1 MARIF
6 SRVLVVLLTV
16 LLIVGGATSLPSCTP
31 SPSPQVTLGK
41 MHIIGATHLFIAPG
55 SGNKLFKITEEGYVQ
70 EVTYEDE
77 SGSNVTMVEEPVAIY
92 DVDSEYVIVVFSEH
106 VGGDISKEG
115 YLVRKSDGAVFSLE
129 NAGCPMPNS
138 IREYQGQ
145 GTVAYFKNAE
155 AVFTDS
161 SGDIFYMA
169 QSGEEAEIIKLN
181 IQNMD
186 SITKTVYS
194 PSGDNVWIFVVDKDG
209 NAAYWGCMKGD
220 RSRSFK
226 RIRTA
231 EGSIHDGLLCDVCD
245 EPLFWLGLDGVI
257 YCMPCMSEFIEW
269 NDPPELYE
277 YLHCAIEK
285 ISINATTGVPTKS
298 EYSAFN
304 ISSLLGAFIP
314 ECYKLELKDR
324 VILVGGSKIFEVYN
338 PTNSGR
344 SLDSRDFDLIHID
357 SAAASDNFYY
367 LHGSNNSS
375 DSVLIKVDPTDDS
388 YTFLLSTDEYYIY
401 TMSTSASDE
410 LIFSALRMADGVNI
424 VGKFDVSG
432 NLTILDE
439 ESDVEMVVLERI
451 Q

>member
-6 SRVLVVLLTV
+6 PRVLVVLLTV
-16 LLIVGGATSLPSCTP
+16 LLIAVVVTSLPSCAP

-41 MHIIGATHLFIAPG
+41 MHIIDATHLFIAPG
-55 SGNKLFKITEEGYVQ
+55 SGNKLFKITEAGYIQ

-77 SGSNVTMVEEPVAIY
+77 NGSNITMVTEPVAIY
-92 DVDSEYVIVVFSEH
+92 DVNSEYVIVCFGEDSTNIT
-106 VGGDISKEG
+106 DG

-129 NAGCPMPNS
+129 NAGFPMPNS

-145 GTVAYFKNAE
+145 GTAAYFKNAE

-194 PSGDNVWIFVVDKDG
+194 PSGDNVLIFVVDKDG

-304 ISSLLGAFIP
+304 ISSSLGAFIP

-344 SLDSRDFDLIHID
+344 SLDRRDFDLIHID

-388 YTFLLSTDEYYIY
+388 YTVLSLSADEYYLY
-401 TMSTSASDE
+401 TMSTTTADE
-410 LIFSALRMADGVNI
+410 LIFNALRMADGVNV

-439 ESDVEMVVLERI
+439 ESDIEMVVLERI